1 MPQNQGTYHTKEMKS
16 LFYSLAFLAFLSSCN
31 VRKVKDTTKVDSVA
45 IIQRNE
51 VTEVNS
57 NTAMV
62 LIDTSRIITESR
74 TVEEFLNDSGKVVK
88 RIFSYEIKSERKA
101 ISETTQIKEV
111 KKSEVKVKDKV
122 KVSKV
127 DKAKDKSSMFSIG
140 FVLVVLACAWIWF
153 TYKK

>member
-1 MPQNQGTYHTKEMKS
+1 
-16 LFYSLAFLAFLSSCN
+16 
-31 VRKVKDTTKVDSVA
+31 VRKLKDTTKVDSVA
-45 IIQRNE
+45 TTHRNE

-62 LIDTSRIITESR
+62 LIDTSRVITEKI
-74 TVEEFLNDSGKVVK
+74 TAVEFLNDSGKVVK
-88 RIFSYEIKSERKA
+88 RIFSYEIKSEKKA

-111 KKSEVKVKDKV
+111 KKSEVKANNKV

-127 DKAKDKSSMFSIG
+127 EKVKDKSSMFSIG
-140 FVLVVLACAWIWF
+140 FVLIVLACAWIWF